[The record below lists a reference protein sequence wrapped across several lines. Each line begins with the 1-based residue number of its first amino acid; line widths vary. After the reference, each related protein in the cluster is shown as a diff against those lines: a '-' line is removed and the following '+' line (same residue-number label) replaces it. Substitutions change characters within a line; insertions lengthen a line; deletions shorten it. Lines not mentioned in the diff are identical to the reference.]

1 MNKTPRWAT
10 QVLKASTFKLLKYES
25 LNFIYVEDESYYNF
39 WPFYYHGQQRRLIGL
54 LVLMF
59 ISNKQK
65 SKLVKNGDKNWVL
78 SVFKNLG
85 SGEV

>member
-10 QVLKASTFKLLKYES
+10 QVLKASTYKLLKHES
-25 LNFIYVEDESYYNF
+25 LNFIYVEGESYYYF
-39 WPFYYHGQQRRLIGL
+39 CPFYYHLQQRGLIGL

-65 SKLVKNGDKNWVL
+65 CKVNKNGDKN
-78 SVFKNLG
+78 
-85 SGEV
+85 